1 MGIQS
6 KIGATA
12 VELHRLRRRNA
23 ELEVIAR
30 QVPKLERQLRESQ
43 AEALQLRKQVY
54 ASANI
59 KRQKSGRRAHASE
72 VVA

>member
-6 KIGATA
+6 RIGETV

-43 AEALQLRKQVY
+43 AEALQLRKQVC
-54 ASANI
+54 ASGNI
-59 KRQKSGRRAHASE
+59 KRQKSGRRTSE
-72 VVA
+72 PANVA

>member
-12 VELHRLRRRNA
+12 VELHQLRRRNA

-30 QVPKLERQLRESQ
+30 RVPHLERTIRDLE
-43 AEALQLRKQVY
+43 AETLQLRKQVH
-54 ASANI
+54 ASGNI
-59 KRQKSGRRAHASE
+59 RRQKSGRRSHASE